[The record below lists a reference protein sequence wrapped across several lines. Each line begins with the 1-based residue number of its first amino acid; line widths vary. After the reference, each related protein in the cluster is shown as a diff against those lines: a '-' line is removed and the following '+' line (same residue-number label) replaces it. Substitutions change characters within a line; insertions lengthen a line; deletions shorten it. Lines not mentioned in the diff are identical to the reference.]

1 MQTSLNIISSSCL
14 QLQGIFPSEWE
25 KPNAEQI
32 HKKEEKQCVKNYW
45 PVSLL
50 PTCSEV
56 LEYIIYNMIFS
67 YFTENNLNQNLS
79 PMILVSINYYPLL
92 INYFLDLLEEHSLT
106 FEKFLIKYGTRK
118 IFILKG
124 NRISGKSLTYL
135 LNLWIQ
141 RVASRCTGDCRERSP
156 PRE

>member
-25 KPNAEQI
+25 KANAEKI
-32 HKKEEKQCVKNYW
+32 HKKEEKQWVKNYW

-50 PTCSEV
+50 PICSEV
-56 LEYIIYNMIFS
+56 VEYIIYNMIFP

-124 NRISGKSLTYL
+124 NRISGKSFNIPLKP
-135 LNLWIQ
+135 LNS
-141 RVASRCTGDCRERSP
+141 ASC
-156 PRE
+156 